1 MARGCPQAGPS
12 VKKYYV
18 QTDDGL
24 LEFEFEERGEHLL
37 IRTGDQELLVDLR
50 KVSEP
55 SLFSLIIDNQSH
67 EVFVERNGDEYDV
80 LVEGEMHRMKVQDE
94 WARRLAS
101 IQRRTK
107 HAEGALEIKAPMPGI
122 VLRVEV
128 AVGDSVE
135 RGQGIIVLGAMK
147 MENQIKSPRKGVVK
161 SVDVEPGQTVE
172 QGRTIV
178 VIE

>member
-1 MARGCPQAGPS
+1 M
-12 VKKYYV
+12 KKFYV
-18 QTDDGL
+18 QSDDGL
-24 LEFEFEERGEHLL
+24 LEFEFEEKGEHLL
-37 IRTGDQELLVDLR
+37 IRTGEQELTVDLR

-67 EVFVERNGDEYDV
+67 EVFVDRHGDEYDV
-80 LVEGEMHRMKVQDE
+80 LVEGELHRMKVQDE

-107 HAEGALEIKAPMPGI
+107 HADGELTVKAPMPGI

-128 AVGDSVE
+128 CAGDVVE
-135 RGQGIIVLGAMK
+135 RGQGLVVLGAMK
-147 MENQIKSPRKGVVK
+147 MENQIKAPRKGLVK
-161 SVDVEPGQTVE
+161 AVSVEAGQTVE
-172 QGRTIV
+172 QGRALV

>member
-1 MARGCPQAGPS
+1 M
-12 VKKYYV
+12 KKYYV
-18 QTDDGL
+18 QTDDGVVE
-24 LEFEFEERGEHLL
+24 LECEEQGDHLL
-37 IRTGDQELLVDLR
+37 IRVGEQEMLVDLR

-55 SLFSLIIDNQSH
+55 SLFSLIVDNESH
-67 EVFVERNGDEYDV
+67 EIFVERTGDEYDV

-94 WARRLAS
+94 WARRLAR

-107 HAEGALEIKAPMPGI
+107 HADGLIEIKAPMPGI

-128 AVGDSVE
+128 VPGDTVE

-147 MENQIKSPRKGVVK
+147 MENQIKAPRKGLVK
-161 SVDVEPGQTVE
+161 SVDVEAGQTVE
-172 QGRTIV
+172 QGRTIA

>member
-1 MARGCPQAGPS
+1 L
-12 VKKYYV
+12 KKLYV

-24 LEFEFEERGEHLL
+24 IELEFEEKGEHLL
-37 IRTGDQELLVDLR
+37 IRVGDRELTVDLR

-67 EVFVERNGDEYDV
+67 EVFVDRRGDEYDV
-80 LVEGEMHRMKVQDE
+80 LVEGELHRMKVQDE

-101 IQRRTK
+101 IQRRSK
-107 HAEGALEIKAPMPGI
+107 HVEGELTVKAPMPGI

-128 AVGDSVE
+128 TAGDVVE
-135 RGQGIIVLGAMK
+135 QGQGLIVLGAMK
-147 MENQIKSPRKGVVK
+147 MENQIKAPRKGIVK
-161 SVDVEPGQTVE
+161 SVAVEPGQTVE
-172 QGRTIV
+172 QGRALV

>member
-1 MARGCPQAGPS
+1 M
-12 VKKYYV
+12 KKFYV
-18 QTDDGL
+18 QTDDEL
-24 LEFEFEERGEHLL
+24 VEVEFEEQGQHLL
-37 IRTGDQELLVDLR
+37 IRAGGEELIVDLR

-67 EVFVERNGDEYDV
+67 EVFVERCGDEYDV
-80 LVEGEMHRMKVQDE
+80 LVEGELHRLKVQDE

-107 HAEGALEIKAPMPGI
+107 HVEGALEIKAPMPGI

-128 AVGDSVE
+128 AVGDTVE

-147 MENQIKSPRKGVVK
+147 MENQIKSPRKGIVK
-161 SVDVEPGQTVE
+161 SVEVEPGQTVE
-172 QGRTIV
+172 QGKTIA